1 MNIFLYLGSSANWE
15 VLPQSQVWTRNL
27 LPAFQRLAS
36 EVYFPSFDVGQ
47 QIMACIGQSPGVAPA
62 DARARYSDILV
73 QDVKRVHQKHG
84 LDLFFSYMASVQVLP
99 EAIDAIR
106 GLGIPTVNF
115 YCNAAHQFH
124 QVAEIA
130 PHFDWC
136 MVPEA
141 QAVPKY
147 REAGAR
153 PVHIQMAADPDTY
166 RPYEVAE
173 AFDVTFVGQRYLNR
187 PDVIAYLNWHGVDAR
202 AWGPHWRD
210 VITWEDQ
217 QPWHWHVRRL
227 PGKLKRAAQRGLG
240 IEPAWYTPP
249 RRACGP
255 SLSDEDMV
263 GMYSRSRISL
273 NISEVRDEITGEI
286 KRHIRLRD
294 FEGPMSGAFFVT
306 GYQEE
311 LAGYYEIGREI
322 VCYDTKEELLDK
334 VRYYL
339 RHPDVR
345 QRIRL
350 AGLNRARR
358 DHTWERRLR
367 QLLRETGVAPKPRP
381 NVL

>member
-1 MNIFLYLGSSANWE
+1 MRIFLYLGSSANWQ
-15 VLPQSQVWTRNL
+15 VLPESQVWTRNL

-36 EVYFPSFDVGQ
+36 HLFFPSFDVGQ
-47 QIMACIGQSPGVAPA
+47 QIMACIGQLPGAQPA
-62 DARARYSDILV
+62 QARARYSEILV
-73 QDVKRVHQKHG
+73 QDVKHLHQEHG

-99 EAIDAIR
+99 EAIEAIR
-106 GLGIPTVNF
+106 ALGIPTVNF

-147 REAGAR
+147 RAVGAR
-153 PVHIQMAADPDTY
+153 PLHIQMAADPETY
-166 RPYEVAE
+166 RPFDVAE
-173 AFDVTFVGQRYLNR
+173 EFDVTFVGQRYLNR
-187 PDVIAYLNWHGVDAR
+187 PDTIAYLNWHGIDAR
-202 AWGPHWRD
+202 AWGPHWED
-210 VITWEDQ
+210 VIRWEDQ
-217 QPWHWHVRRL
+217 QPWRWHARRV
-227 PGKLKRAAQRGLG
+227 PGKLKRFAQRVMGMQ
-240 IEPAWYTPP
+240 PAWYPLP

-255 SLSDEDMV
+255 LLSDEDMV
-263 GMYSRSRISL
+263 KMYSHSRISL
-273 NISEVRDEITGEI
+273 NISEVKDEITGEI

-294 FEGPMSGAFFVT
+294 FEGPMSGAFFMT

-311 LAGYYEIGREI
+311 LADYYEIGREI

-339 RHPDVR
+339 RRPEER
-345 QRIRL
+345 LRIRL

-358 DHTWERRLR
+358 DHTWDQRLR
-367 QLLRETGVAPKPRP
+367 QLLREIGLAPVAKS
-381 NVL
+381 NS

>member
-1 MNIFLYLGSSANWE
+1 MRTFLYLGSSANWQ

-36 EVYFPSFDVGQ
+36 RLFFPSFDVGQ
-47 QIMACIGQSPGVAPA
+47 QIMACIGQLPDVQPA
-62 DARARYSDILV
+62 EARARYSEILV
-73 QDVKRVHQKHG
+73 QDVKHAHQEYG

-106 GLGIPTVNF
+106 ALGIPTVNF

-130 PHFDWC
+130 PHYDWC

-147 REAGAR
+147 RAAGAR
-153 PVHIQMAADPDTY
+153 PLHIQMAADPETY
-166 RPYEVAE
+166 HPFDATEE
-173 AFDVTFVGQRYLNR
+173 FDVTFVGQRYLNR
-187 PDVIAYLNWHGVDAR
+187 PDIIAYLTWHGVDAR

-210 VITWEDQ
+210 VIDWEDQ
-217 QPWHWHVRRL
+217 QPWQWHARRL
-227 PGKLKRAAQRGLG
+227 PGKLKRTVQRSLG
-240 IEPAWYTPP
+240 MRPAWYPLP
-249 RRACGP
+249 RRSCGP
-255 SLSDEDMV
+255 TLSDEEMV
-263 GMYSRSRISL
+263 RMYSRSRISL
-273 NISEVRDEITGEI
+273 NISEVKDEITGEI

-294 FEGPMSGAFFVT
+294 FEGPMSGAFFMT

-311 LAGYYEIGREI
+311 LAEYYEIDREI
-322 VCYDTKEELLDK
+322 VCYDSKEELLDK

-339 RHPDVR
+339 RRSEER

-358 DHTWERRLR
+358 DHTWEQRLR
-367 QLLRETGVAPKPRP
+367 QLLRETGLASITTS
-381 NVL
+381 NL